1 MLFSE
6 PFFQKNLE
14 FFLCFF
20 QCKKCVLLQNFP
32 TFAKW
37 FFCQKKKKKKKSN
50 FARTYRYQEKE
61 RERGEAFV
69 VAFCRKKGSGVLY
82 NAGETKES
90 AGFVQTKV
98 AFCRKKVGK
107 KKRK

>member
-1 MLFSE
+1 M
-6 PFFQKNLE
+6 
-14 FFLCFF
+14 CFI
-20 QCKKCVLLQNFP
+20 
-32 TFAKW
+32 AKLSH
-37 FFCQKKKKKKKSN
+37 FCQMVFLPKKKKSN

-98 AFCRKKVGK
+98 AFCRKKVGD
-107 KKRK
+107 